1 MAALSCLIKE
11 TIIPN
16 SVYPHLNVNNL
27 LISDFGN
34 YLKGNGPG
42 FERREGGNGMQR
54 KKLKEEGGEVHGREK
69 CCGQGVGG
77 VCEDVESEGNSWRK
91 KGYGKGSDPAALTLL
106 TAGRSIFLN
115 QGSEDVPSQLKTL
128 PGFHLLINK
137 VLSLK
142 KRR

>member
-1 MAALSCLIKE
+1 M
-11 TIIPN
+11 
-16 SVYPHLNVNNL
+16 VGR
-27 LISDFGN
+27 FM
-34 YLKGNGPG
+34 
-42 FERREGGNGMQR
+42 EGRDAVVG
-54 KKLKEEGGEVHGREK
+54 GGESVKMWSQRETVGERK
-69 CCGQGVGG
+69 AMKRGQI
-77 VCEDVESEGNSWRK
+77 
-91 KGYGKGSDPAALTLL
+91 PLHLTLL